1 MKKIIKPL
9 KNLGLYLFNSIL
21 PKHCISCRQLL
32 VANATNQL
40 CINCFS
46 KLDQLTE
53 TDKAEIERIATDI
66 GAENI
71 YTSYRYQ
78 GILRKLILGFKFQD
92 AIEYRKQLTQLLP
105 KLKPTEHQN
114 LTEPQ
119 LVVPV
124 PMHPL
129 KRIERKYNQAEEL
142 ALLFAKQTNIVYK
155 PFALKRET
163 YQKQT
168 DKNKQQRATNLSKSI
183 SCTEQLNGAHV
194 YLVDDI
200 LTTGATLKACI
211 KALKKSGAKKVT
223 CITLCF
229 TPLQDK

>member
-1 MKKIIKPL
+1 MKKIIKRL
-9 KNLGLYLFNSIL
+9 NSIGLYLFNSIL
-21 PKHCISCRQLL
+21 PKHCIACRQIL
-32 VANATNQL
+32 VADATNQL
-40 CINCFS
+40 CISCFS

-53 TDKAEIERIATDI
+53 SDKAEIERIATDI

-78 GILRKLILGFKFQD
+78 GILRKLILSFKFQD
-92 AIEYRKQLTQLLP
+92 AIEHRKQLAQILP
-105 KLKPTEHQN
+105 KFKQEEQHN
-114 LTEPQ
+114 MVEPK

-129 KRIERKYNQAEEL
+129 KRIARKYNQAEEL
-142 ALLFAKQTNIVYK
+142 ALLFAKQNHMTYQ
-155 PFALKRET
+155 PFVLKRET

-168 DKNKQQRATNLSKSI
+168 DKNKQQRAKNLSKSI
-183 SCTEQLNGAHV
+183 SCAEELRGTHV

-211 KALKKSGAKKVT
+211 KALKKSGATKVT